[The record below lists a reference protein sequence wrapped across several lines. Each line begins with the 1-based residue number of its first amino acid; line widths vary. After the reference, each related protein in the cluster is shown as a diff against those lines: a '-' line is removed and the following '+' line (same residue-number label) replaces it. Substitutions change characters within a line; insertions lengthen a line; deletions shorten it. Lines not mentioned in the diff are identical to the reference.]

1 MPGHFTCRGR
11 NEVRMGIRGW
21 IGLLLLV
28 IHILICIWTYLGIK
42 SGAIP
47 VKMYVFPVVVFVPAA
62 GFVCCLMIS
71 RQMFLHENGDWDTGT
86 DRLKINEETYR
97 SFLTAPE
104 EEQKEIIPLEEVLI
118 VNDAKVRRKLIMDIL
133 HDDPERYMDILMQ
146 ARLNEDV
153 EVVHYATTA
162 MAELSKSYDERL
174 QKLAQAYEKDP
185 DNKETLDRY
194 CIFLKQYLE
203 NGLAEGQME
212 ITRRTQYSRLLEKK
226 KELETDQGQMSE
238 RELCA
243 LERTYLELV
252 KNEFAMSHD
261 EKAEKLLQEME
272 PLFCNTEDYLMLKAE
287 LYARLGMGAA
297 LKKQIRKIMDS
308 GVYLSSKNRAALEF
322 WKGQTE

>member
-1 MPGHFTCRGR
+1 M
-11 NEVRMGIRGW
+11 RGW
-21 IGLLLLV
+21 IGLLLIV

-42 SGAIP
+42 SGAMP

-62 GFVCCLMIS
+62 GFICCLIIS

-162 MAELSKSYDERL
+162 MAELSKSYDDRL
-174 QKLAQAYEKDP
+174 QKLAQACEKDP
-185 DNKETLDRY
+185 DDKETLDRY
-194 CIFLKQYLE
+194 CSFLKQYLE
-203 NGLAEGQME
+203 NGLAEGQLE
-212 ITRRTQYSRLLEKK
+212 ITRRTQYSRLLERKK
-226 KELETDQGQMSE
+226 DLEMQGELTEKKLRD
-238 RELCA
+238 
-243 LERTYLELV
+243 LERTYLDLI

-261 EKAEKLLQEME
+261 EQAEKLLQEME
-272 PLFCNTEDYLMLKAE
+272 RLFDGTEEYLMLQAE
-287 LYARLGMGAA
+287 LYARLGMGEE
-297 LKKQIRKIMDS
+297 LKKQIRKIKDS
-308 GVYLSSKNRAALEF
+308 GIYLSSRNRAALEF
-322 WKGQTE
+322 WKGQTG